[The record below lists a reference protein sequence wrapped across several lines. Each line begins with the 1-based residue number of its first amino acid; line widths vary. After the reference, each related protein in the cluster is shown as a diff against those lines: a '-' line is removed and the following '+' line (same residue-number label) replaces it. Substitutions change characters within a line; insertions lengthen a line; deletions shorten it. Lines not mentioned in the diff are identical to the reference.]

1 MIIVAGTGDGKAV
14 CEAGRGRR
22 GMMLRL
28 LLAAL
33 VITIVAV
40 EGYYI
45 VVLRDK
51 IERQTEELKNI
62 SIQLQS
68 SRNESTDL
76 SEELSSM
83 KKMAGE
89 KNNGNTADRQH

>member
-1 MIIVAGTGDGKAV
+1 
-14 CEAGRGRR
+14 
-22 GMMLRL
+22 

-83 KKMAGE
+83 KKIAGE